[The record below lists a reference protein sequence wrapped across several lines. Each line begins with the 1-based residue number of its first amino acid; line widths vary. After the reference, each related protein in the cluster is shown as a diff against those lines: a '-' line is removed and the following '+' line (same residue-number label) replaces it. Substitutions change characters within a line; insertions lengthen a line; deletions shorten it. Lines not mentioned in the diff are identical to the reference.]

1 MTAGFWGCVYGGGP
15 LCLVPTTPRM
25 NAAEYVRI
33 LEENLVPRTAEV
45 FGEEEQFYFVQ
56 DNAPIHTARI
66 TQDFFAHHPWIQL
79 IPWPRYSPDCN
90 YIEEFWGLMVKE
102 WDCRRERNA
111 EQLRAHV
118 VEVWEPLGRRLGLF
132 RRLAES
138 MPRRWLAVIE
148 AEGGATKY

>member
-1 MTAGFWGCVYGGGP
+1 
-15 LCLVPTTPRM
+15 M